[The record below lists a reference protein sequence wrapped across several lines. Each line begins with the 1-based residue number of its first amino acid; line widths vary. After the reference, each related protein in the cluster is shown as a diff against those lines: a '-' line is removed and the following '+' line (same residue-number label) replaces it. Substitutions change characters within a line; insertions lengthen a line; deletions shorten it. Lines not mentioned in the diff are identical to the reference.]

1 MNFKRFEVAP
11 LYLSKPESLPW
22 KISICSVFT
31 AVIAVSTMFLSVNIP
46 ATRGYFNI
54 GESAIYLTAI
64 LFGRSIGGVASGL
77 GSMIADLTLGY
88 WLYAPA
94 TFIIKGLEGYIV
106 GFLTEKERIEHVD
119 LKVKIPL
126 VLIATITFAGLI
138 MMVGVSYYVG
148 LMEFTV
154 TTPIKTLTFQFI
166 TPKIFWVFLSTA
178 SGIAILYISFRF
190 DPTLSWHIIA
200 VMLGGGEMI
209 LGYFLYEQLV
219 LGVAAVIEIPINLGQ
234 VMIGSAISIPI
245 SRSIRTR
252 LKAGVN

>member
-1 MNFKRFEVAP
+1 VAL
-11 LYLSKPESLPW
+11 LYPSKPENIAW
-22 KISICSVFT
+22 RVSICSVFT

-54 GESAIYLTAI
+54 GESAIYLAAI
-64 LFGRSIGGVASGL
+64 LFGRSIGGVSSGL
-77 GSMIADLTLGY
+77 GSMIADITLGY

-94 TFIIKGLEGYIV
+94 TFIVKGLEGYIV
-106 GFLTEKERIEHVD
+106 GFLTEKERIKHVD

-138 MMVGVSYYVG
+138 MLVGVSYYVG

-154 TTPIKTLTFQFI
+154 TTPMKTFTFQFVM
-166 TPKIFWVFLSTA
+166 PEIFWIILSAA

-190 DPTLSWHIIA
+190 DPTLSWQIIA
-200 VMLGGGEMI
+200 VMLGGGKMI
-209 LGYFLYEQLV
+209 LGYFLYEQLI

-234 VMIGSAISIPI
+234 VMIGSAISMPI
-245 SRSIRTR
+245 ARSIRTR
-252 LKAGVN
+252 LKANVN

>member
-1 MNFKRFEVAP
+1 MAL
-11 LYLSKPESLPW
+11 LYPSKPENIAW
-22 KISICSVFT
+22 RVSICSVFT

-54 GESAIYLTAI
+54 GESAIYLAAI
-64 LFGRSIGGVASGL
+64 LFGRSIGGVSSGL
-77 GSMIADLTLGY
+77 GSMIADITLGY

-94 TFIIKGLEGYIV
+94 TFIVKGLEGYIV
-106 GFLTEKERIEHVD
+106 GFLTEKERIKHVD

-138 MMVGVSYYVG
+138 MLVGVSYYVG

-154 TTPIKTLTFQFI
+154 TTPMKTFTFQFVM
-166 TPKIFWVFLSTA
+166 PEIFWIILSAA

-190 DPTLSWHIIA
+190 DPTLSWQIIA
-200 VMLGGGEMI
+200 VMLGGGKMI
-209 LGYFLYEQLV
+209 LGYFLYEQLI

-234 VMIGSAISIPI
+234 VMIGSAISMPI
-245 SRSIRTR
+245 ARSIRTR
-252 LKAGVN
+252 LKANVN